1 MPKKKPG
8 KTPKAESLL
17 VELLTEELPPKALQR
32 LAERFRDALFASLR
46 LPFPHKYVPHS
57 FATPRRLA
65 VLVQGVP
72 ARKLDVHTSKSG
84 PLVSAGMEAARGFA
98 KKYGVA
104 VEALEKISTPD
115 GDKWLASYTTAGEVL
130 DDVVAQKVEEALK
143 VLPIPKLMRWG
154 SGNAQ
159 FVRPVHGVIM
169 LHGNRVLPGKVL
181 EIESG
186 NATLA
191 HRFLCN
197 GPVIIASADSYET
210 TLKSKGCVI
219 ADFGKR
225 REFIRAELEKK
236 ATGARIIWNEALLD
250 EVTGLVEW
258 SAVYSGTFDEKFL
271 DVPHECLVLSMQQHQ
286 RYFPLADA
294 NGKLLPRFL
303 IVGNMQ
309 VDEPAIIVRGNER
322 VLRARLSDAKF
333 FYDQDRKER
342 LEARVPKLATVVYH
356 SKLGSQLER
365 VERIQLLAGKIAR
378 QIGANPLLAERAAW
392 LSKADLLTGMV
403 GEFPELQGVMGRY
416 YALHDGEPKEV
427 ADAIEAH
434 YHPRFAGDAVPHGSV
449 ACAVALAEKIDTLI
463 GLFAVGAVPTGDKDP
478 FGLRRAALGVIR
490 ILVETPLAVQFE
502 KDLLEPACVGFVT
515 QALIGG
521 KTESYQESTANVRMF
536 MLERLRSYCRDKG
549 YSAEEV
555 EAVISPIGARLDH
568 ALPKLEAVRSFCSMP
583 EAENL
588 AAANKRIKNI
598 LKQANFSSTVLM
610 PNPNI
615 PEEAAEKVLRSALTQ
630 TKLEVDT
637 VLATA
642 QNRDSFTVALRK
654 LASLRGPV
662 DRFFDEI
669 LVMAED
675 AGVRDYRLSLLS
687 NLSALMNRVA
697 DISKLAVEK

>member
-72 ARKLDVHTSKSG
+72 ARKLDAHTSKSG

-427 ADAIEAH
+427 ADAIEQH
-434 YHPRFAGDAVPHGSV
+434 YYPRFSGDTLPSDPIAS
-449 ACAVALAEKIDTLI
+449 AVALADKLDSLA
-463 GLFAVGAVPTGDKDP
+463 GLFTVKELPTGDRDP

-490 ILVETPLAVQFE
+490 IVIENQLPLSL
-502 KDLLEPACVGFVT
+502 KDLLDAAFGPFR
-515 QALIGG
+515 G
-521 KTESYQESTANVRMF
+521 KPQTDLKMFFTERMRSYF
-536 MLERLRSYCRDKG
+536 LERG
-549 YSAEEV
+549 YSANEV
-555 EAVISPIGARLDH
+555 EAILSQNPVAI
-568 ALPKLEAVRSFCSMP
+568 ALIPKQLEAVRAFSALP
-583 EAENL
+583 EAASL
-588 AAANKRIKNI
+588 AAANKRIANI
-598 LKQANFSSTVLM
+598 LRQAENKGESFVDADVSALKE
-610 PNPNI
+610 PAEI
-615 PEEAAEKVLRSALTQ
+615 ALFEALQAASRSAKPLFDSGDFSGYLKTFASL
-630 TKLEVDT
+630 KSPV
-637 VLATA
+637 
-642 QNRDSFTVALRK
+642 DSFFDAVMVMADDRK
-654 LASLRGPV
+654 LR
-662 DRFFDEI
+662 EN
-669 LVMAED
+669 
-675 AGVRDYRLSLLS
+675 RLALLTDMRK
-687 NLSALMNRVA
+687 AMNRFS
-697 DISKLAVEK
+697 DISKLAA